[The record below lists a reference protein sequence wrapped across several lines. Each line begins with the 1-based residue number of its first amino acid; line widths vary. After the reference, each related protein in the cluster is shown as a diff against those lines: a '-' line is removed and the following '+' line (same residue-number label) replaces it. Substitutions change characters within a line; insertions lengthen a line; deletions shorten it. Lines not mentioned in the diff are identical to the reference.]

1 MIILVFF
8 VKGLVMFIKWFINGT
23 SKGWTR
29 AEKLKGS
36 TQKWDYQKNGS
47 LVLIFIWRKMFK
59 FSIYE

>member
-47 LVLIFIWRKMFK
+47 LV
-59 FSIYE
+59 